1 MNTIVGKTMPSELLD
16 LTPLEYEY
24 ITAGGAQRAYNQL
37 NDGLTVAG
45 AVMSDESG
53 YDQILA
59 YMRKRQSRIDTI
71 ADQTKQERQKQQ
83 ADQAKRFAEL
93 FIFGERR
100 DEVK

>member
-93 FIFGERR
+93 FIFRERR